1 MGIYRCE
8 KCGALNRVPAER
20 KSAGPKCGGCKDRLD
35 TTGHPQEVD
44 TESLLST
51 LEASPVPVLVDF
63 WAPWCGPC
71 KAAAPLMED
80 IGEENAGN
88 ILVLKL
94 NTDEDGGYSSG
105 LGIRS
110 IPTFVMFR
118 RGKEVARQSGAMAP
132 AQLRAWLAS
141 HGVRS

>member
-1 MGIYRCE
+1 MDIYRCDR
-8 KCGALNRVPAER
+8 CGSLNRVPPER
-20 KSAGPKCGGCKDRLD
+20 KTGTPKCGKCKAQLD
-35 TTGHPQEVD
+35 TRGHPQEVD
-44 TESLLST
+44 AESLRLT
-51 LEASPVPVLVDF
+51 VDASPVPVLVDF

-80 IGEENAGN
+80 IAEENAGK

-110 IPTFVMFR
+110 IPTFIMFR
-118 RGKEVARQSGAMAP
+118 GGKEIARQSGLP
-132 AQLRAWLAS
+132 PQRAFEEWVEKNA
-141 HGVRS
+141 G